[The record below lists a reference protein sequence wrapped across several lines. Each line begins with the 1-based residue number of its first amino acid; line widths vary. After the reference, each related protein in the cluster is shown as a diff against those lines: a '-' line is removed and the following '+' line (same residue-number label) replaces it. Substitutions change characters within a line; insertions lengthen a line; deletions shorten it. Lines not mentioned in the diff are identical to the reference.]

1 MYWKWIWIMIL
12 TQRIHYS
19 LFDATT
25 DDDDFCVGDFKAN
38 IILSRLPFCWMFGS
52 YVTHL
57 PHFHHRL
64 PCLKPILVSLIR
76 LCTQKLINSLRILPN
91 HHHHQQMSHLLH
103 VRFGQH
109 VGDWITV
116 VFSLTA
122 THSNVYTYCIIDDLK
137 SQNFGWAS
145 L

>member
-25 DDDDFCVGDFKAN
+25 DDDDFCVGDFKAKHHSFSTT
-38 IILSRLPFCWMFGS
+38 ILLMFGS

-76 LCTQKLINSLRILPN
+76 LCTQKLINSLRILLN
-91 HHHHQQMSHLLH
+91 HHHQQMSHLLQFW
-103 VRFGQH
+103 FGQH

-137 SQNFGWAS
+137 SWYLGCAS